1 VNKPASMTLSRRQV
15 LGVGI
20 ALSFGVPRAQSQT
33 PPEIAPD
40 GFRIL
45 RVPPEGAAV
54 DRLPPAPPS
63 PDYWSYGS
71 YPGPT
76 LRLRRGEEL
85 RVRLVNGM
93 KEPTT
98 LHWRGVRAPNA
109 MDGAPFGQQPVKGG
123 ASFDYRFTPPD
134 AGTFWYHPTP
144 AQTEHGLSGL
154 LIVDESEPV
163 AVARDH
169 ALVFLNAAAPAP
181 DDLVWINGQFGLEF
195 PTPAAQLTRLR
206 LVNAA
211 ARALVIQFGELS
223 PEEFRIWVMA
233 IDGQPAEPFLARGN
247 RISLAPGNRADVFVE
262 TTLAPGT
269 KVPIKIANRR
279 DPPPHAYL
287 MIEGQPRSAALASPK
302 PLPANPLP
310 QRLDLARAQRATVPI
325 ESATTTVPPPRP
337 LFSVR
342 RGRAVVLAFVNRTDA
357 AQVIHLRGHSARLLD
372 RLDDGW
378 KPFWLDT
385 LLVEPHQTDRIAFLA
400 DNLGKWAIDT
410 SKLERGSGG
419 FAGWFE
425 VT

>member
-1 VNKPASMTLSRRQV
+1 VNKLARTTLSRRQV
-15 LGVGI
+15 LGVGV
-20 ALSFGVPRAQSQT
+20 ALTFGIPPTQSQT
-33 PPEIAPD
+33 PPEISAD

-63 PDYWSYGS
+63 PDYWFYGS

-85 RVRLVNGM
+85 RVRLVNEM
-93 KEPTT
+93 KGPAT
-98 LHWRGVRAPNA
+98 LRWHGVRAPNA
-109 MDGAPFGQQPVKGG
+109 MDGAPPVKGG

-134 AGTFWYHPTP
+134 AGTFWYHPIP

-181 DDLVWINGQFGLEF
+181 EDLVWINGHFGLEF
-195 PTPAAQLTRLR
+195 PTPAAELTRLR
-206 LVNAA
+206 LVNTAT
-211 ARALVIQFGELS
+211 RALVIQFGELS
-223 PEEFRIWVMA
+223 PEALRIWVMA

-262 TTLAPGT
+262 TALAPGT
-269 KVPIKIANRR
+269 KVPIKIENRR
-279 DPPPHAYL
+279 DPAPHAYL
-287 MIEGQPRSAALASPK
+287 VIEGPPRSAAFASPK

-325 ESATTTVPPPRP
+325 ESATATVPPPRP

-342 RGRAVVLAFVNRTDA
+342 RSRVVVLAFANRTDA
-357 AQVIHLRGHSARLLD
+357 ARVIHLRGHSARLLD

-385 LLVEPHQTDRIAFLA
+385 LLVEPRQTERIAFLA
-400 DNLGKWAIDT
+400 DNLGKWAIDS